1 MNKDI
6 IRFGDTEIEKR
17 KFYYFKY
24 TNNINNVDIDKK
36 IIAKH
41 WKNAKTDQ

>member
-6 IRFGDTEIEKR
+6 TRFDNTEIEKR

-24 TNNINNVDIDKK
+24 TSNINNVDIDKT

-41 WKNAKTDQ
+41 